1 MNLGSTIKHFRERRG
16 MSQKALAQ
24 AVEISAPYLSL
35 LESNQRTPALGM
47 IEGIAKAL
55 AVPVPILVFHAMDEQ
70 DVAPG
75 KRALFRTVF
84 EPVRDMITSTFVDQ

>member
-1 MNLGSTIKHFRERRG
+1 MNLGSTIKHFREQRG

-24 AVEISAPYLSL
+24 AMEISAPYLSL

-47 IEGIAKAL
+47 IEAIAQAL
-55 AVPVPILVFHAMDEQ
+55 KVPVPILMFHAMEEE
-70 DVAPG
+70 DVPLS

-84 EPVRDMITSTFVDQ
+84 EPVREMITTTFVDQ